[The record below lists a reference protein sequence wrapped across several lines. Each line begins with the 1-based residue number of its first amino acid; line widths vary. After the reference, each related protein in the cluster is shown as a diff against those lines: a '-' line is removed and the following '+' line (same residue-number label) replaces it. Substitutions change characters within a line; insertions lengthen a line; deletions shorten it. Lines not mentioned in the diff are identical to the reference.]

1 MKSHLILGAV
11 AATLLLSGAAYAS
24 GPTNVDKCTT
34 LTKQWNDVSPTHKTN
49 AKFAAAQKD
58 ANAGI
63 QMCHAKKES
72 EGILSID
79 KALNML
85 GVKPA
90 V

>member
-1 MKSHLILGAV
+1 MKSHLLLGAF
-11 AATLLLSGAAYAS
+11 AASLLLSGAAYAS
-24 GPTNVDKCTT
+24 GPTNVDKCAS
-34 LTKQWNDVSPTHKTN
+34 LTKQWNEVSPTHKTN

-72 EGILSID
+72 DGILSID